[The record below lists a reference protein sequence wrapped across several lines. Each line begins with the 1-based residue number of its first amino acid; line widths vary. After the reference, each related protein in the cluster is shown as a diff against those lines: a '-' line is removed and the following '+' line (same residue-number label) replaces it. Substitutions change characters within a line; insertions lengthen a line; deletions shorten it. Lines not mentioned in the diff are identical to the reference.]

1 MEEMELCATYPQIGA
16 KVFKVGG
23 SKYMISVINEVDKSV
38 REIEVEGNTYE
49 SLRYAL
55 DVVEKEIIDS
65 KGGKK

>member
-1 MEEMELCATYPQIGA
+1 MELCATYPQIDA
-16 KVFKVGG
+16 KVFKVSGG
-23 SKYMISVINEVDKSV
+23 KYMINVINEADKSV

>member
-16 KVFKVGG
+16 KVFKVG
-23 SKYMISVINEVDKSV
+23 SEKYVIDVVNEVDKTIRQVSV
-38 REIEVEGNTYE
+38 ADNTYE

-55 DVVEKEIIDS
+55 SVVEKEINDS

>member
-16 KVFKVGG
+16 KVFKISG

-55 DVVEKEIIDS
+55 SVVEKEIIES